1 MTLSPTKEA
10 PKIEEEKSVAPSK
23 APPTKN
29 TGSKKP
35 ESVAPPVSEPPKPE
49 EPVYKEPR
57 TWSSGGIWLLA
68 EDFPHAFNF
77 LLLYHN
83 PNKFKYSQIYKDLWE
98 NPLKPYLVDEKDT
111 YIKISLKEEAP
122 VDEKPAAGK

>member
-1 MTLSPTKEA
+1 MKEKA
-10 PKIEEEKSVAPSK
+10 EEDKSVAPSK
-23 APPTKN
+23 APPTTSKN

-35 ESVAPPVSEPPKPE
+35 DPVPPPVIEPPKPE
-49 EPVYKEPR
+49 EPVYKEPW

-83 PNKFKYSQIYKDLWE
+83 PNKFKYS
-98 NPLKPYLVDEKDT
+98 
-111 YIKISLKEEAP
+111 
-122 VDEKPAAGK
+122 